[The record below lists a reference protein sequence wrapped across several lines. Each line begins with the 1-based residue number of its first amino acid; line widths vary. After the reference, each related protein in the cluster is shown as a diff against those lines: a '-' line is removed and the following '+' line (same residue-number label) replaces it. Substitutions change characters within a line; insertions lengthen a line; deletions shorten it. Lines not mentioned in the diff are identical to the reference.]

1 MSIDIEQRKINA
13 EHVINALGTSMNE
26 DNLFDTIDND
36 LNTDHCADT
45 NVIDRYIKNKKHI
58 ELLWLSIVCDEDFSF
73 SNEQKKKIYD
83 EYNEVEKSLTD
94 DIKEKMI
101 KTMENFNDIIK
112 NDETIDKEFKNILT
126 KDLNNKLSVLI
137 KRKRKPFVVGG
148 NVQNGG
154 EVTMIVGGIFF
165 CIVFIR
171 AFYHASQPIKR
182 GLVRH
187 GEYLGGNRKR
197 KSRRNKKSKK
207 SRKTRKSRKGKKS
220 RRSKK

>member
-1 MSIDIEQRKINA
+1 ILNEMPIDIEQRKFNA
-13 EHVINALGTSMNE
+13 VRVINALGKSMNE
-26 DNLFDTIDND
+26 DNLFGTIDND
-36 LNTDHCADT
+36 LKTDHCADT
-45 NVIDRYIKNKKHI
+45 NVIDVYINNKKHI
-58 ELLWLSIVCDEDFSF
+58 ELLWLSIVCDEDFSD
-73 SNEQKKKIYD
+73 EQKNEIIY
-83 EYNEVEKSLTD
+83 EYNKVEKSLTD
-94 DIKEKMI
+94 DIKKKMI
-101 KTMENFNDIIK
+101 KTMENFNNIIK

-171 AFYHASQPIKR
+171 AFYNASQPIER

-187 GEYLGGNRKR
+187 G
-197 KSRRNKKSKK
+197 
-207 SRKTRKSRKGKKS
+207 
-220 RRSKK
+220 